1 MKHGLVDWDCP
12 EAISIPDMERALAHI
27 RSTGTF
33 PVSILSSPTLSCR
46 RDHGAASFD
55 PESDETP
62 SLFPA
67 LCELLLLACSSTC
80 SAIGFGFGSGS
91 SAFGSS
97 GAAPLSPPSSPPRR
111 RPPPPPPP
119 PLTHPSHPA
128 PQSFLESKEDQNSVG
143 APPIT
148 TSQIDAAR
156 ARVLA
161 WLQPGQPGSR
171 IFPHPELSPAA
182 NPPRLCLVDGFLLYA
197 VPEFVTV
204 MTAIDIKLFLLVSRA
219 KATRRREARDG
230 YVTLEGFWQDPPG
243 YMDTIVWPNYASA
256 HAWMFENRDAEAGR
270 LNGEALTREGIC
282 AQLDRGVDVDFGET
296 LEWAVDTIMKELE
309 AIVLGDS

>member
-1 MKHGLVDWDCP
+1 MKHGLADWDCP
-12 EAISIPDMERALAHI
+12 EAISVPDMERALAHI

-46 RDHGAASFD
+46 RDQGVASFD

-62 SLFPA
+62 SPFPA
-67 LCELLLLACSSTC
+67 LCELLLLPCSSTC
-80 SAIGFGFGSGS
+80 SAAGFGFGSGS
-91 SAFGSS
+91 SSAFSFG

-111 RPPPPPPP
+111 PPAP

-143 APPIT
+143 ALPIT

-171 IFPHPELSPAA
+171 IFPHPELSPTAT
-182 NPPRLCLVDGFLLYA
+182 PPRLCLVDGFLLYA
-197 VPEFVTV
+197 VPEFKSV
-204 MTAIDIKLFLLVSRA
+204 MTAMDIKLFLLVSRA

-243 YMDTIVWPNYASA
+243 YMDTIVWPNYVAA
-256 HAWMFENRDAEAGR
+256 HAWMFEDGDAEAGR
-270 LNGEALTREGIC
+270 LNGEALAREGIR
-282 AQLDRGVDVDFGET
+282 AQLDKGMDVDFGET

-309 AIVLGDS
+309 AIDLGDA